1 MCISESALPVGIAV
15 LLGVFDT
22 DECNGKLL
30 LLSSKQV
37 DPQNFLGRKTDSP
50 TTGCGLAPS
59 GYRDD

>member
-1 MCISESALPVGIAV
+1 MYISESARPVGITV

-22 DECNGKLL
+22 DECNGKL

-37 DPQNFLGRKTDSP
+37 DPQNFLGRKTDRP

-59 GYRDD
+59 GYRND